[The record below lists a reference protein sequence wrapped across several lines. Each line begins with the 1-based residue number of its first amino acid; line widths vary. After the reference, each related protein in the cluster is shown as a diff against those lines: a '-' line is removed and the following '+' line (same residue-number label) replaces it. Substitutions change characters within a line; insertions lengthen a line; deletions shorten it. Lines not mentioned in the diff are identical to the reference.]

1 MLPKSLSELKEY
13 MNKGSNS
20 RSEASQVLP
29 ITDGHVETSDF
40 QDIQTIKVE
49 PIEKDKFQFTMPDEK
64 QGKSESVVPSG
75 KKTAESVTPM
85 NCIFSSEFDKLLEWK
100 KRIDRKLEETYSE
113 LDRLTEEETEG
124 TENLKSAE
132 FENEEKFAAN
142 SQKRVFLLRIEGQI
156 QEKTHAINRLIQDIS
171 KERENYDKLDAEY
184 RTKMELLADMNKRGG
199 KASTWDK
206 ELKENLAEVEIEKQ
220 KLRRKKEELEA
231 LRNAQ
236 VEKILKQEEE
246 IKNRIERSEEKIKQM
261 PERNTQERIIK
272 KRLIAKLKQAYLKL
286 KQAKS

>member
-1 MLPKSLSELKEY
+1 MLKFYLLQQLEMLPKSLSELKEY

-29 ITDGHVETSDF
+29 ITDDHVETSDF

-124 TENLKSAE
+124 
-132 FENEEKFAAN
+132 
-142 SQKRVFLLRIEGQI
+142 
-156 QEKTHAINRLIQDIS
+156 
-171 KERENYDKLDAEY
+171 
-184 RTKMELLADMNKRGG
+184 
-199 KASTWDK
+199 
-206 ELKENLAEVEIEKQ
+206 
-220 KLRRKKEELEA
+220 
-231 LRNAQ
+231 
-236 VEKILKQEEE
+236 
-246 IKNRIERSEEKIKQM
+246 IKN
-261 PERNTQERIIK
+261 
-272 KRLIAKLKQAYLKL
+272 
-286 KQAKS
+286 